1 MKFSE
6 MPYKRIDME
15 EVEKEYK
22 SIIERTK
29 NAKSGEEQFEIHRE
43 YYKFT
48 ADVQTSMELAM
59 IRHDID
65 TTDEFYEKESDFYDE
80 VGPIISQYE
89 NEYGKVL
96 YDSPYRDYLES
107 KIGKVTFKNIEIANK
122 AFDEKIIPLMQEE
135 NALSSRYSKLIATA
149 KIPFEGEVYNLSLM
163 RKFQT
168 SPDREL
174 RRKAWKAVSDYFL
187 SVTDEIDE
195 IYDKMVK
202 NRTEQARQLGYEN
215 YVELGYY
222 RMNRNCYDKE
232 MVENF
237 RKQVKEYFV
246 PFANKLHEQRRQRIG
261 VEKLSYID
269 TDVYFTNGNP
279 APVGTPEEILAAG
292 QKMYSELSPQ
302 TKEFFDFMME
312 NELFDVLGR
321 KTKRQGGYMTYI
333 PNFKSPFIFANFNG
347 TSGDVDVIT
356 HECGHAFQGYLLRDE
371 EIREF
376 ADITMETAEIHS
388 MSMEYFTYNWMELF
402 FGDRK
407 DDYLKMHLEDSAAF
421 VPYGCMVD
429 EFQHIVYEKPEMTP
443 AERKAV
449 WAGLEKVYRPHMDY
463 EEDPFFGQGGF
474 WQKQPHIFGSPFYY
488 IDYCLASVCAMQFK
502 VMMDR
507 LLSMV
512 MAYHGQNTP
521 QDGEPAHT
529 FRYPKADRRFI
540 LISGCAYNE
549 TNEVYD
555 PILREF
561 DLILGKGNFLPILC
575 PQYKTMI
582 DNGGA
587 RVDRS
592 VAKFTAAGAEYAVGE
607 TLSPE
612 TIRDI
617 TRPPF
622 SSAVYRT
629 ILENVWRRERESGDG
644 IKETSR

>member
-6 MPYKRIDME
+6 MPYKRIDMD
-15 EVEKEYK
+15 EVKKTYRD
-22 SIIERTK
+22 IIDRTK
-29 NAKSGEEQFEIHRE
+29 AAGSGEEQFEIHRE
-43 YYKFT
+43 YYKFM
-48 ADVQTSMELAM
+48 DDIRTSMELAM

-80 VGPIISQYE
+80 VTPIINQYE
-89 NEYGKVL
+89 NEYGQVL
-96 YDSPYRDYLES
+96 YDSPYREYLES
-107 KIGKVTFKNIEIANK
+107 KIGRVTFKNIEIANK

-149 KIPFEGEVYNLSLM
+149 KIPFDGQIYNLSLM
-163 RKFQT
+163 KKFQT
-168 SPDREL
+168 SPDREV
-174 RRKAWKAVSDYFL
+174 RRRAWKAVSDYFL

-246 PFANKLHEQRRQRIG
+246 PFANKLHEQRRARIG
-261 VEKLSYID
+261 VDKLSYID

-279 APVGTPEEILAAG
+279 SPTGTPEEILAAG
-292 QKMYSELSPQ
+292 QKMYGELSPQ

-356 HECGHAFQGYLLRDE
+356 HECGHAFQGYIVRDE
-371 EIREF
+371 QIREF

-388 MSMEYFTYNWMELF
+388 MSMEYFTYNWMDLF

-407 DDYLKMHLEDSAAF
+407 DDYLKMHLEDSSAF

-429 EFQHIVYEKPEMTP
+429 EFQHIVYENPDMTP
-443 AERKAV
+443 AERKAA

-463 EEDPFFGQGGF
+463 EEDPFFGKGGF

-502 VMMDR
+502 AMMDEDFGKAWENYYK
-507 LLSMV
+507 LCKLSARDFFTNV
-512 MAYHGQNTP
+512 IVEAGLKSP
-521 QDGEPAHT
+521 FEDGCVKELVEK
-529 FRYPKADRRFI
+529 FEKKAF
-540 LISGCAYNE
+540 A
-549 TNEVYD
+549 
-555 PILREF
+555 
-561 DLILGKGNFLPILC
+561 
-575 PQYKTMI
+575 
-582 DNGGA
+582 
-587 RVDRS
+587 
-592 VAKFTAAGAEYAVGE
+592 
-607 TLSPE
+607 
-612 TIRDI
+612 
-617 TRPPF
+617 
-622 SSAVYRT
+622 
-629 ILENVWRRERESGDG
+629 
-644 IKETSR
+644 

>member
-6 MPYKRIDME
+6 MPYKRIDMD
-15 EVEKEYK
+15 EVKKTYRD
-22 SIIERTK
+22 IIDRTK
-29 NAKSGEEQFEIHRE
+29 AAGSGEEQFEIHRE
-43 YYKFT
+43 YYKFM
-48 ADVQTSMELAM
+48 DDIRTSMELAM

-80 VGPIISQYE
+80 VTPIINQYE
-89 NEYGKVL
+89 NEYGQVL
-96 YDSPYRDYLES
+96 YDSPYREYLES
-107 KIGKVTFKNIEIANK
+107 KIGRVTFKNIEIANK

-149 KIPFEGEVYNLSLM
+149 KIPFDGEIYNLSLM
-163 RKFQT
+163 KKFQT
-168 SPDREL
+168 SPDREV
-174 RRKAWKAVSDYFL
+174 RRRAWKAVSDYFL

-246 PFANKLHEQRRQRIG
+246 PFANKLHEQRRARIG
-261 VEKLSYID
+261 VDKLSYID

-279 APVGTPEEILAAG
+279 APTGTPEEILAAG
-292 QKMYSELSPQ
+292 QKMYGELSPQ

-356 HECGHAFQGYLLRDE
+356 HECGHAFQGYIVRDE
-371 EIREF
+371 QIREF

-388 MSMEYFTYNWMELF
+388 MSMEYFTYNWMDLF

-407 DDYLKMHLEDSAAF
+407 DDYLKMHLEDSSAF

-429 EFQHIVYEKPEMTP
+429 EFQHIVYENPDMTP
-443 AERKAV
+443 AERKAA

-463 EEDPFFGQGGF
+463 EDDPFFGKGGF

-502 VMMDR
+502 AMMDENFGKAWENYYK
-507 LLSMV
+507 LCKLSARDFFTNV
-512 MAYHGQNTP
+512 IVEAGLKSP
-521 QDGEPAHT
+521 FEDGCVKELVEK
-529 FRYPKADRRFI
+529 FEKKAF
-540 LISGCAYNE
+540 A
-549 TNEVYD
+549 
-555 PILREF
+555 
-561 DLILGKGNFLPILC
+561 
-575 PQYKTMI
+575 
-582 DNGGA
+582 
-587 RVDRS
+587 
-592 VAKFTAAGAEYAVGE
+592 
-607 TLSPE
+607 
-612 TIRDI
+612 
-617 TRPPF
+617 
-622 SSAVYRT
+622 
-629 ILENVWRRERESGDG
+629 
-644 IKETSR
+644 